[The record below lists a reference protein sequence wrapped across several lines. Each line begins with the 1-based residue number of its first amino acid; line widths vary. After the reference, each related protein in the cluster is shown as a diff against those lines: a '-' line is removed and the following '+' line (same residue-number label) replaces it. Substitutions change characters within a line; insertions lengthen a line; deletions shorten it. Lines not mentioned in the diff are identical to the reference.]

1 MKYNDKEIVLPRN
14 KNVMLPLIIFSNLF
28 PLYGVINYN
37 WTIFTVVYIYWIELL
52 IISTF
57 QLLKIMTAKG
67 DLNATFFSKLSL
79 AIKFFAF
86 RTGIFF
92 FYLLF
97 IVVFLGFLTSAKN
110 DGGTS
115 GIRMF
120 DVIFFKST
128 FYRITILSFILYN
141 VVEFLV
147 LFILNDEYKRAKPED
162 NFQILDVHILVVHI
176 VVVLGTFLYKGVSE
190 NLHWNHKNSMIA
202 CVGLFV
208 VIKIIADIARQSLS
222 SDIPDEQK
230 EKFI

>member
-1 MKYNDKEIVLPRN
+1 MKYNNKDIVLPRN
-14 KNVMLPLIIFSNLF
+14 KNVILPLIIFSNLF

-57 QLLKIMTAKG
+57 QLFKIMVAQG
-67 DLNATFFSKLSL
+67 DLKATFFKKISL
-79 AIKFFAF
+79 ALKFFAF

-97 IVVFLGFLTSAKN
+97 IVVFLGFLASTKD
-110 DGGTS
+110 DGGES
-115 GIRMF
+115 GIHMF
-120 DVIFFKST
+120 DVIFFKGT
-128 FYRITILSFILYN
+128 FYRITLLSFLLYN
-141 VVEFLV
+141 IVEFFV
-147 LFILNDEYKRAKPED
+147 LFMLNGEYKRAKPED

-176 VVVLGTFLYKGVSE
+176 VVVLGTFLYQGVTE

-208 VIKIIADIARQSLS
+208 FIKIIADITKQSLS
-222 SDIPDEQK
+222 GDIPEEQK
-230 EKFI
+230 GKFI